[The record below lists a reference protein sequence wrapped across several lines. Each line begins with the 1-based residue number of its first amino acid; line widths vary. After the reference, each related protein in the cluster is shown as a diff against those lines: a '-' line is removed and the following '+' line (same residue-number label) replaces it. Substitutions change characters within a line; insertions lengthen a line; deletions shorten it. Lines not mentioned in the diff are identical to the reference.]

1 MKNLT
6 IGLLL
11 LATVVCGSLY
21 LYQTHKATQAET
33 TAGALQQKV
42 SDLQSSVDEQ
52 DQQKTR
58 LREQVEQARAD
69 TAAKIAEAAHIRETL
84 QKGLA
89 TQGQNAA
96 ADSTGQTNLKPSN
109 PLAEMFKNPEMKEMI
124 KTQQKTALSA
134 MIDKNYGKLLSDLH
148 LTREQ
153 SASLKDL
160 ILNKQLAAADIG
172 MSMFS
177 GDQDPTNR
185 AAMVQQVKT
194 ASDTAD
200 GQIKQLLG
208 DDGFTQ
214 FQTYEKSI
222 GERMALSGFKDQL
235 GSGPTALSDGQEQQL
250 IQVMTQ
256 ERQNFKFTTDLSDK
270 SSLTGDFATM
280 FTEDKMNGYVQELGQ
295 LNQQYLAR
303 AQTILSPDQYTA
315 FEKYLNTQQAMQ
327 KMGIQMAVKMFA
339 PAKPAG
345 N

>member
-1 MKNLT
+1 
-6 IGLLL
+6 
-11 LATVVCGSLY
+11 
-21 LYQTHKATQAET
+21 
-33 TAGALQQKV
+33 
-42 SDLQSSVDEQ
+42 
-52 DQQKTR
+52 
-58 LREQVEQARAD
+58 
-69 TAAKIAEAAHIRETL
+69 
-84 QKGLA
+84 
-89 TQGQNAA
+89 
-96 ADSTGQTNLKPSN
+96 
-109 PLAEMFKNPEMKEMI
+109 
-124 KTQQKTALSA
+124 
-134 MIDKNYGKLLSDLH
+134 
-148 LTREQ
+148 
-153 SASLKDL
+153 
-160 ILNKQLAAADIG
+160 
-172 MSMFS
+172 
-177 GDQDPTNR
+177 
-185 AAMVQQVKT
+185 MVQEVKT

-256 ERQNFKFTTDLSDK
+256 ERQNFKFTTDLADK

-315 FEKYLNTQQAMQ
+315 FEKYLNNQQAMQ